1 MLTNRRSTMMIP
13 PPTTHKRTQSF
24 TAASPNYESE
34 PHCRTSSVL
43 TATTDNLPG
52 HRVVKVI
59 GTVHGITTCARK
71 ETKTFLKSMGMGSE
85 AKSLTHMLYNARDQA
100 IERMVRDCVSRGGNA
115 IVGIGFGESEVLGF
129 AQVSVYGTAVF
140 VERQFSKDDPFNQ

>member
-1 MLTNRRSTMMIP
+1 MLTNRRSTMMIAPNHQRAPSWKPEP
-13 PPTTHKRTQSF
+13 PPET
-24 TAASPNYESE
+24 E

-43 TATTDNLPG
+43 TATTDHLPG
-52 HRVVKVI
+52 YRVVQVI

-71 ETKTFLKSMGMGSE
+71 DTKTFLKSVGSANE

-100 IERMVRDCVSRGGNA
+100 IERMIRDCVSRGGNA
-115 IVGIGFGESEVLGF
+115 IVGMGFGESEVLGF

-140 VERQFSKDDPFNQ
+140 VERDEKMDPFK

>member
-13 PPTTHKRTQSF
+13 QNMPSYRPDPTPET
-24 TAASPNYESE
+24 E
-34 PHCRTSSVL
+34 PHCRTPSVL

-59 GTVHGITTCARK
+59 GTVHGMTTCARK
-71 ETKTFLKSMGMGSE
+71 DTKTFLKAVGNGSE

-100 IERMVRDCVSRGGNA
+100 IERMVKDCISRGGNA
-115 IVGIGFGESEVLGF
+115 IVGMSFGESEVLGF

-140 VERQFSKDDPFNQ
+140 VEREGKPEDRYTLK

>member
-13 PPTTHKRTQSF
+13 QGNAPSFRPDPTPET
-24 TAASPNYESE
+24 E

-43 TATTDNLPG
+43 TVTTDTLPG
-52 HRVVKVI
+52 HRIVKVI
-59 GTVHGITTCARK
+59 GAVHGLTTCARK
-71 ETKTFLKSMGMGSE
+71 DTKTFLKAVGNGSE

-115 IVGIGFGESEVLGF
+115 IVGMGFGESEVLGF

-140 VERQFSKDDPFNQ
+140 VERDIKG